1 MQFTL
6 NTTSGIEANKPVL
19 RNLPVASLYEHALKY
34 EKGTYL
40 NSTGAIITSSGKKTG
55 RSPNDKRIVEEK
67 STSGDIWWG
76 PVNIPLEDRVFSIN
90 HERAV

>member
-1 MQFTL
+1 MAFAL
-6 NTTSGIEANKPVL
+6 NSTSGIDTNKPVL
-19 RNLPVASLYEHALKY
+19 RNLPVAKLYEHALQY

-40 NSTGAIITSSGKKTG
+40 SSAGAIITSSGKKTG

-76 PVNIPLEDRVFSIN
+76 PSCRLPQHS
-90 HERAV
+90 